1 MLLVINSKV
10 VHMNYKKVLGS
21 SLIFIPTFV
30 LGNPSFPEQIYNTAG
45 GYGCSACHGKY
56 AHGGG
61 FAGGNIRGAT
71 REQLDNA
78 LETESTMLLLAEVL
92 DENKRNAL
100 VDYLATLSE
109 MQLLEWRIGES
120 ATTVANVKAGQ
131 RIQLVLF
138 NSTFE
143 TLSLDLSAIN
153 SLKNYQIEAYD
164 TKAITWI
171 PKVGRY
177 SFSSENEH
185 FIIDIN

>member
-1 MLLVINSKV
+1 
-10 VHMNYKKVLGS
+10 MNYKKTLGL
-21 SLIFIPTFV
+21 SLIFMPAFV
-30 LGNPSFPEQIYNTAG
+30 LGNPSSPEQIYNTAG
-45 GYGCSACHGKY
+45 GYGCSTCHGKY

-61 FAGGNIRGAT
+61 FVGGNIRGAT
-71 REQLDNA
+71 RDQLDNA
-78 LETESTMLLLAEVL
+78 LETEPTMLLLAKIL
-92 DENKRNAL
+92 DENKRNSL

-120 ATTVANVKAGQ
+120 ATTTVMNAKAGK

-138 NSTFE
+138 NSTFK
-143 TLSLDLSAIN
+143 TLSFDFSSID

-171 PKVGRY
+171 SKVGRY
-177 SFSSENEH
+177 SFYAENEH

>member
-1 MLLVINSKV
+1 MY
-10 VHMNYKKVLGS
+10 MNYKKTLGL
-21 SLIFIPTFV
+21 SLIFMPAFV
-30 LGNPSFPEQIYNTAG
+30 LGNPSSPEQIYNTAG

-61 FAGGNIRGAT
+61 FVGGNIRGAT
-71 REQLDNA
+71 RDQLDNA
-78 LETESTMLLLAEVL
+78 LETEPTMLLLAKIL
-92 DENKRNAL
+92 DENKRNSL

-120 ATTVANVKAGQ
+120 ATTTVMNAKAGK

-138 NSTFE
+138 NSTFK
-143 TLSLDLSAIN
+143 TLSFDLSAID
-153 SLKNYQIEAYD
+153 SLKDYQIEAYD

-171 PKVGRY
+171 SKVGRY
-177 SFSSENEH
+177 SFYAENEH